1 MENWELILRGFR
13 DLRRL
18 LQREAEQVGVSV
30 TEVQILYQIIDGPKK
45 MGEIADMV
53 GISKSS
59 TTELIDKMESKGLL
73 ERGRG
78 EDKRIVFVKIT
89 EKGISTL
96 NETRARYKFLIEQIL
111 KEVKEDEVLIF
122 FKKVEEIL
130 DSPPR
135 SSSR

>member
-1 MENWELILRGFR
+1 
-13 DLRRL
+13 
-18 LQREAEQVGVSV
+18 
-30 TEVQILYQIIDGPKK
+30 

-89 EKGISTL
+89 EKGIATL
-96 NETRARYKFLIEQIL
+96 NETRARYKSLIEQIL

-122 FKKVEEIL
+122 FKKVEQML
-130 DSPPR
+130 NSPK
-135 SSSR
+135 SGSR

>member
-1 MENWELILRGFR
+1 MILRGFR

-30 TEVQILYQIIDGPKK
+30 TEVQILYQIMDGPKK

-59 TTELIDKMESKGLL
+59 TTELIDKMEAKGLL

-78 EDKRIVFVKIT
+78 EDKRIVYVKIT

-96 NETRARYKFLIEQIL
+96 NETRARYKFLIEQVL
-111 KEVKEDEVLIF
+111 REVKEDEILFF
-122 FKKVEEIL
+122 FKKVEEAL
-130 DSPPR
+130 SSPQKPR
-135 SSSR
+135 SS

>member
-1 MENWELILRGFR
+1 
-13 DLRRL
+13 
-18 LQREAEQVGVSV
+18 
-30 TEVQILYQIIDGPKK
+30 